1 MVTMLASTPTA
12 AQLSEVI
19 GQVAAPAFILGA
31 VAAFILVLNER
42 LNRVIDRSQTLN
54 AISDHDVTRAHLRAD
69 IPRLKRRAALLNS
82 SVLFSVLCAIGT
94 SLLVIVAFVSAYLQV
109 PHEHGVGIIFI
120 ISLGLFI
127 VSLVYLALE
136 ARIAIHEFDHHG

>member
-1 MVTMLASTPTA
+1 MLASTPTA

-54 AISDHDVTRAHLRAD
+54 AISDDDVTRAPLRAD

-82 SVLFSVLCAIGT
+82 SVFFSVLCAIGT

-109 PHEHGVGIIFI
+109 PHEHGVAIIFI

-136 ARIAIHEFDHHG
+136 TRIAIHESDHHG

>member
-19 GQVAAPAFILGA
+19 GQVAAPAFMLGA

-54 AISDHDVTRAHLRAD
+54 AISDDDVTRAHLRAD
-69 IPRLKRRAALLNS
+69 IPRLKRRAALLNT
-82 SVLFSVLCAIGT
+82 SVFFSVLCAIGT

-109 PHEHGVGIIFI
+109 PHEHGVAIIFI

-136 ARIAIHEFDHHG
+136 VRIAIHEFDHHW

>member
-1 MVTMLASTPTA
+1 MVTMLTSTPTA

-19 GQVAAPAFILGA
+19 GQVAAPAFMLGA

-54 AISDHDVTRAHLRAD
+54 AISNDDVIRAHLRAD
-69 IPRLKRRAALLNS
+69 IPRQKRRAALLNT

-94 SLLVIVAFVSAYLQV
+94 SFLVIVAFVSAYLQV
-109 PHEHGVGIIFI
+109 PHEHGVAVIFI

-136 ARIAIHEFDHHG
+136 TPIAIHESDHHG